1 MDRSRARGGPQALR
15 YNLLT
20 ERMLRLVSFLLLV
33 GVASSGAAQTPL
45 PIPPVPAI
53 AAKSWLLL
61 DYQSQQLIASANAE
75 ERADPAAL
83 TKLMTA
89 YVAFDAIRQKQIW
102 LTQPL
107 PVSAKAAKMPGA
119 RMFLVQDRL
128 ATVDELLRGLIVTA
142 ANDAAIALAEGI
154 AGSEEAFVQEMN
166 VLARQHAMAGTHFA
180 NATGLLDPANFSTAA
195 DLARLASAVLR
206 EFPEFLPLYAQRD
219 LTYNGISQPN
229 RNLLLGRDPNIDGL
243 SIGQSDSAGYCMIAT
258 ARREHR
264 RLIAVVLGA
273 ASESVRAIDAQKL
286 LNYGFQYYDTVR
298 LYEKGATVAELRVWK
313 GSEETLKA
321 GFDYDLYVAV
331 PRGQSGLIKAS
342 LESKQPIIAPVGR
355 MQPVGV
361 LKLTF
366 NGKPMAEYPV
376 VALESVTVANLFGRA
391 WDTLRLLFK

>member
-1 MDRSRARGGPQALR
+1 
-15 YNLLT
+15 
-20 ERMLRLVSFLLLV
+20 MLRLASFLLLV
-33 GVASSGAAQTPL
+33 GVALSGAAQTPL
-45 PIPPVPAI
+45 PIPPVPPI

-61 DYQSQQLIASANAE
+61 DYQSQQLIASGSPDQ
-75 ERADPAAL
+75 RTDPAAL

-89 YVAFDAIRQKQIW
+89 YVTFDAIRQKRIT

-107 PVSAKAAKMPGA
+107 LVSARAAKMPGA
-119 RMFLVQDRL
+119 RMFLVEGRL
-128 ATVDELLRGLIVTA
+128 ATADELLRGLIVAA

-166 VLARQHAMAGTHFA
+166 ARAQQHAMTGTRFT
-180 NATGLLDPANFSTAA
+180 NATGLPDPGHYSTAA

-206 EFPEFLPLYAQRD
+206 EFPEFLPLYALRD
-219 LTYNGISQPN
+219 LTHNGITQPN

-243 SIGQSDSAGYCMIAT
+243 SVGQSDGGGYCMIAT

-264 RLIAVVLGA
+264 RLLAVVLGA
-273 ASESVRAIDAQKL
+273 ASESARAIEAQKL

-298 LYEKGATVAELRVWK
+298 LYERGATVAELRVWK
-313 GSEETLKA
+313 GSDQTLKA

-331 PRGQSGLIKAS
+331 PRGQSSLLKAS
-342 LESKQPIIAPVGR
+342 LESKQPIVAPVSR

-366 NGKPMAEYPV
+366 DGKPMAEYPV